1 MNFSAFNSTYEVDTP
16 IISAYELDHYYKR
29 GPSKLSNA
37 TALSVPMPFQVNP
50 GVNNAAATGGGGDTS
65 SESESEAGSK
75 IP

>member
-50 GVNNAAATGGGGDTS
+50 GASAAGGGGDSS
-65 SESESEAGSK
+65 SETESEAGSK